1 MDIIQ
6 TFLGIIVISFV
17 IERLFEIVS
26 SAMDWYCCRK
36 PPTAED
42 TGWKK
47 YFTVIDPEATKKL
60 DTIKRLIFTAVGIL
74 VSLLLV
80 LLLGI
85 ANVGLLHS
93 AGLVKPGPEPWGGY
107 NLWDTLLTTIAIM
120 GGTGPIHSFI
130 DLLGK
135 K

>member
-6 TFLGIIVISFV
+6 TFLGIIVISFI

-26 SAMDWYCCRK
+26 SAMDWYCCRR
-36 PPTAED
+36 PPTAGD
-42 TGWKK
+42 TGWKQ
-47 YFTVIDPEATKKL
+47 YFTVIDPEETKKL
-60 DTIKRLIFTAVGIL
+60 DTIKRLIFTVVGIL
-74 VSLLLV
+74 ASLALV

-93 AGLVKPGPEPWGGY
+93 AGLAKPGPQPWGGY
-107 NLWDTLLTTIAIM
+107 DFWDTLLTTIAIM